1 MENWTS
7 GSVCSL
13 SGANC
18 NEELATSTASC
29 LSLSSKYYYDSVWE
43 SATYVYRR
51 RSPFTIHQLYTRFT
65 ATRNSKPGT
74 SLRPR
79 KSTRQ
84 VWDLEEGG
92 WESSEE
98 DLSTLDDRVKAV
110 SDADSLVSQT
120 LLVPTLIVTPDEQQH
135 HLPHKVSEYD
145 GCTYDRCSKS
155 HSYVPLLSLS

>member
-18 NEELATSTASC
+18 NEELATSTGSC
-29 LSLSSKYYYDSVWE
+29 LSLSSRYYYDSVWE
-43 SATYVYRR
+43 SAAYVYRR
-51 RSPFTIHQLYTRFT
+51 RSSVHQLYTRFT

-120 LLVPTLIVTPDEQQH
+120 LLVPTLIVTPDEEQH
-135 HLPHKVSEYD
+135 HLPHKVREYD
-145 GCTYDRCSKS
+145 GCMTDGVRAIATCLCC
-155 HSYVPLLSLS
+155 P